1 MRNRKSI
8 LLLAMVVFIGLTF
21 TSCVSRKTFM
31 PYQEIEQLQ
40 PESPQHFETVF
51 QPDDMLLIVVST
63 GDEETDE
70 LYNVYGTVVST
81 SGVTGTGQRQ
91 QHTYLVDDE
100 GNIEFPNIGKIHVAG
115 KTKTELAD
123 YLKQEVSKYAKN
135 PIINIRITNYK
146 VTVHGEVNR
155 AGVHTIG
162 SERITLPEALALSGD
177 MTIYG
182 NRKKILVMREENG
195 IRKSEY
201 VDITNADFM
210 NSDFYY
216 LKQND
221 IVFVEQNNVR
231 KNSAAVGPN
240 ISTMFSAISLLV
252 SIITLGIR
260 INN

>member
-1 MRNRKSI
+1 MRNKKSV
-8 LLLAMVVFIGLTF
+8 LLLAMIVFIGLTF
-21 TSCVSRKTFM
+21 TSCVSRKNFM

-40 PESPQHFETVF
+40 PESPKHFETVF
-51 QPDDMLLIVVST
+51 QPDDMLLIVVSAE
-63 GDEETDE
+63 DQEIAEP
-70 LYNVYGTVVST
+70 YNVYGTVVST
-81 SGVTGTGQRQ
+81 NGSGVGQRQ
-91 QHTYLVDDE
+91 QHTYLVDEE
-100 GNIEFPNIGKIHVAG
+100 GYIEFPVIGRIHVAG
-115 KTKTELAD
+115 KTKAELTD
-123 YLKQEVSKYAKN
+123 YLKKEISKDIKN

>member
-1 MRNRKSI
+1 MRNKKSI
-8 LLLAMVVFIGLTF
+8 LLLAMIVFIGLTF
-21 TSCVSRKTFM
+21 TSCVSRKNFM

-40 PESPQHFETVF
+40 PESPKHFETVF
-51 QPDDMLLIVVST
+51 QPDDMLLIVVSAE
-63 GDEETDE
+63 DQEIAEP
-70 LYNVYGTVVST
+70 YNVYGTVVST
-81 SGVTGTGQRQ
+81 IGTGVGQRQ
-91 QHTYLVDDE
+91 QHTYLVDEE
-100 GNIEFPNIGKIHVAG
+100 GYIEFPVIGRIRVAG
-115 KTKTELAD
+115 KTKTELTD
-123 YLKQEVSKYAKN
+123 YLKKEISKDIKN
-135 PIINIRITNYK
+135 PIVNIRITNYK

>member
-1 MRNRKSI
+1 MRNKKSV
-8 LLLAMVVFIGLTF
+8 LLLAMIVFIGLTF
-21 TSCVSRKTFM
+21 TSCVSRKNFM

-40 PESPQHFETVF
+40 PESPKHFETVF
-51 QPDDMLLIVVST
+51 QPDDMLLIVVSAE
-63 GDEETDE
+63 DQEIAEP
-70 LYNVYGTVVST
+70 YNVYGTVVST
-81 SGVTGTGQRQ
+81 TGSGVGQRQ
-91 QHTYLVDDE
+91 QHTYLVDEE
-100 GNIEFPNIGKIHVAG
+100 GYIEFPVIGRIHVAG
-115 KTKTELAD
+115 KTKAELTD
-123 YLKQEVSKYAKN
+123 YLKKEISKDIKN

>member
-1 MRNRKSI
+1 MKKKKSI
-8 LLLAMVVFIGLTF
+8 LLLAMMIFIGLTF
-21 TSCVSRKTFM
+21 SSCVSRKKFM

-40 PESPQHFETVF
+40 PDSPKNFETVF
-51 QPDDMLLIVVST
+51 QPDDMLLIVVSAE
-63 GDEETDE
+63 DQEIADA
-70 LYNVYGTVVST
+70 YNVYGTVVT
-81 SGVTGTGQRQ
+81 SGIGVGQRQ

-100 GNIEFPNIGKIHVAG
+100 GYIEFPVLGRIHVAG
-115 KTKTELAD
+115 KTKAQLTDL
-123 YLKQEVSKYAKN
+123 LKKEISRDIKN

-182 NRKKILVMREENG
+182 NRQKVLVMREENG
-195 IRKSEY
+195 IRKSSY

-221 IVFVEQNNVR
+221 IVFVEQNNIR

>member
-1 MRNRKSI
+1 MKKKKSI
-8 LLLAMVVFIGLTF
+8 LLLAMVIFIGLTF
-21 TSCVSRKTFM
+21 SSCVSRKKFM
-31 PYQEIEQLQ
+31 PYQEIENLQ
-40 PESPQHFETVF
+40 PESPKSFETVF
-51 QPDDMLLIVVST
+51 QPDDMLLIVVSAE
-63 GDEETDE
+63 DQEIAEP
-70 LYNVYGTVVST
+70 YNVYGTVVS
-81 SGVTGTGQRQ
+81 SGVGVEQRQ

-100 GNIEFPNIGKIHVAG
+100 GYIEFPVLGRIHVAG
-115 KTKTELAD
+115 KTKAQLAD
-123 YLKQEVSKYAKN
+123 FLKKGISRDIKN

-155 AGVHTIG
+155 PGVHTIG

-182 NRKKILVMREENG
+182 NRQKILVMREENG
-195 IRKSEY
+195 IRKSSY

>member
-1 MRNRKSI
+1 MKKKKSI
-8 LLLAMVVFIGLTF
+8 LLLAMVIFIGLTF
-21 TSCVSRKTFM
+21 SSCVSRKKFM
-31 PYQEIEQLQ
+31 SYQEIENLQ
-40 PESPQHFETVF
+40 PESPKSFETVF
-51 QPDDMLLIVVST
+51 QPDDMLLIVVSAE
-63 GDEETDE
+63 DQEIAEP
-70 LYNVYGTVVST
+70 YNVYGTVVS
-81 SGVTGTGQRQ
+81 SGVGVGQRQ

-100 GNIEFPNIGKIHVAG
+100 GYIEFPVLGRIHVAG
-115 KTKTELAD
+115 KTKAQLAD
-123 YLKQEVSKYAKN
+123 FLKKGISRDIKN

-182 NRKKILVMREENG
+182 NRQKILVMREENG
-195 IRKSEY
+195 IRKHNY
-201 VDITNADFM
+201 VDLTNANFM

-240 ISTMFSAISLLV
+240 ISTMFSAVSLLV
-252 SIITLGIR
+252 SIVTLAIR

>member
-1 MRNRKSI
+1 
-8 LLLAMVVFIGLTF
+8 
-21 TSCVSRKTFM
+21 M

-40 PESPQHFETVF
+40 PESPKHFETVF
-51 QPDDMLLIVVST
+51 QPDDMLLIVVSAE
-63 GDEETDE
+63 DQEIAEP
-70 LYNVYGTVVST
+70 YNVYGTVVST
-81 SGVTGTGQRQ
+81 TGSGVGQRQ
-91 QHTYLVDDE
+91 QHTYLVDEE
-100 GNIEFPNIGKIHVAG
+100 GYIEFPVIGRIHVAG
-115 KTKTELAD
+115 KTKAELTD
-123 YLKQEVSKYAKN
+123 YLKKEISKDIKN